1 MEVVMNNHLTESANR
16 AISAAVRAATSL
28 KQEFVGTE
36 HILIGLLKEK
46 KGVAARILEENGV
59 EAAVI
64 MKLADQLI
72 NVDSVAVKSK
82 GRFTPR
88 AKRVMDY
95 AAKEAEYYGQELV
108 GTEHILLS
116 LFKEKEC
123 VAVRF
128 LHTIGVNM
136 QKIYVDTLGVLGVEP
151 NKAKGEFAVIQ
162 KNKGKSKSKLPTL
175 ERYTRNLNQLAIEG
189 RLDPVIGREDE
200 MKRVM
205 QILNRRNKNN
215 PCLIGEPGVGKTAIV
230 EGLAQCIVDGVAGS
244 AISDKEVLMLDLS
257 SMIAGS
263 KYRGEF
269 EERIK
274 NLLNELKASGNVI
287 LFIDELH
294 TLIGAGGAEGAMDA
308 SNILKPALSRGEIQ
322 IVGATTREEY
332 RKYIEKD
339 AALERRFQPVV
350 VEEPDEEKTIQI
362 CQGLKSRYE
371 RFHKVT
377 ITEEAIVNAVKL
389 SSRYINDRFMPDK
402 AIDVLDEAAA
412 CKRIGNMEEDNTIA
426 QLRNEIAEIAS
437 MKEKMLIAGDMEQ
450 ASQYSEKQKKKQKSL
465 EKAIMKN
472 AKEKGMLVVDSDDIA
487 SVVST
492 IAKVPVVKLEEE
504 EKKQLLHLEDIL
516 HERVVGQEEAI
527 KAVAHAIKRGRVGL
541 KDPNRPIGTFLF
553 LGPTGVG
560 KTELCKALAQAVFGS
575 EENIIRMDM
584 SEYMESYSVSKMIGS
599 PPGYVGYEE
608 GGQLSEK
615 VRRNPY
621 SVILFDEI
629 EKAHRDVFNIL
640 LQVLDEGH
648 ITDSQG
654 RKVSFKNTIIIM
666 TSNCG
671 AKNIVEPKHLGFATS
686 DTEDTQHKQMKE
698 AVMNEVKRL
707 FKPEFL
713 NRIDETIVFHMLSQE
728 NLKAILQLLLKNL
741 AERMK
746 EQMDITIRFDHRAIT
761 YILENGTDKVYGA
774 RPLKRAIQNQVEDE
788 LADAVLAGTVYP
800 GAQVVV
806 TTKKKKIHFNVKN
819 V

>member
-1 MEVVMNNHLTESANR
+1 MKNHLTESASR
-16 AISAAVRAATSL
+16 AVSAAVKAAASL
-28 KQEFVGTE
+28 KQEYVGTE

-46 KGVAARILEENGV
+46 KGVAASILEENGV
-59 EAAVI
+59 ELSVI

-72 NVDSVAVKSK
+72 NAENATVKSK

-88 AKRVMDY
+88 AKRVMDK
-95 AAKEAEYYGQELV
+95 ALTEAEYYGQELV
-108 GTEHILLS
+108 GTEHILLA

-128 LHTIGVNM
+128 LITIGVNM
-136 QKIYVDTLGVLGVEP
+136 QKIYVDILGVLGVEP
-151 NKAKGEFAVIQ
+151 NKAKSEYALLQ
-162 KNKGKSKSKLPTL
+162 KNKGKTKSKLPTL
-175 ERYTRNLNQLAIEG
+175 ERYTRNLNQLAMEG
-189 RLDPVIGREDE
+189 KLDPVIGREEE
-200 MKRVM
+200 MRRVM

-215 PCLIGEPGVGKTAIV
+215 PCLIGEPGVGKTAIA
-230 EGLAQCIVDGVAGS
+230 EGLAQCIVDGVAGAS
-244 AISDKEVLMLDLS
+244 ISDKEVLMLDLT

-274 NLLNELKASGNVI
+274 NLLNELKVSGNVI

-322 IVGATTREEY
+322 VVGATTREEY

-350 VEEPDEEKTIQI
+350 VEEPDVEKTIQI
-362 CQGLKSRYE
+362 CQGLKPRYE
-371 RFHKVT
+371 RFHNVI
-377 ITEEAIVNAVKL
+377 ITDDAVVNAVKL
-389 SSRYINDRFMPDK
+389 SHRYINDRYMPDK

-412 CKRIGNMEEDNTIA
+412 CKRIGNMEEDHVIA
-426 QLRNEIAEIAS
+426 GLRAEIADIS
-437 MKEKMLIAGDMEQ
+437 AMKEKMLIEGNLPK
-450 ASQYSEKQKKKQKSL
+450 ASEYSEMQKKKQKSL
-465 EKAIMKN
+465 ERAIIKN
-472 AKEKGMLVVDSDDIA
+472 SKEKGKMTIDGEDIA

-492 IAKVPVVKLEEE
+492 IAKIPVIKLENE
-504 EKKQLLHLEDIL
+504 EKKQLLHLEETL
-516 HERVVGQEEAI
+516 HERVIGQEEAI
-527 KAVAHAIKRGRVGL
+527 KAVAHAVKRGRVGL
-541 KDPNRPIGTFLF
+541 KDLNRPIGTFLF

-560 KTELCKALAQAVFGS
+560 KTELCKSLAQAVFGS
-575 EENIIRMDM
+575 EDNIIRMDM

-686 DTEDTQHKQMKE
+686 ETEDTQHKQMKE
-698 AVMNEVKRL
+698 AVMSEVKRM

-713 NRIDETIVFHMLSQE
+713 NRIDETIVFHMLSQD
-728 NLKAILQLLLKNL
+728 NMKAILQLLLKNL
-741 AERMK
+741 SVRMK
-746 EQMDITIRFDHRAIT
+746 EQMNVTIRFDHRAIS
-761 YILENGTDKVYGA
+761 YILENGTDKVNGA
-774 RPLKRAIQNQVEDE
+774 RPLKRAIQNLVEDE
-788 LADAVLAGTVYP
+788 LADAVLEGKIYP
-800 GAQVVV
+800 GAQVVA
-806 TTKKKKIHFNVKN
+806 TTKKKKIYFNVKN